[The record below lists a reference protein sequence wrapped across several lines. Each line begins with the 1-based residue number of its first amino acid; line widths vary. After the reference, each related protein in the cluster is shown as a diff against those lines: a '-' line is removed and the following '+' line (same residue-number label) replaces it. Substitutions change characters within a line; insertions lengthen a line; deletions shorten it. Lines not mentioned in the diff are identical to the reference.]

1 MDLKD
6 IKEIIQLVEK
16 SDFSSFS
23 YKDGQQEIKL
33 KKERQTF
40 SKSETPVQA
49 SPKEEESA
57 RDSGSY
63 IFSPMVGTFYSASS
77 PDSSPF
83 VKVGDEV
90 KAGQCVGVIE
100 AMKMMNEVDSEENAK
115 IVSALVKDGQNVEYG
130 QPLFQIEKQQ

>member
-40 SKSETPVQA
+40 SKSETPVQV
-49 SPKEEESA
+49 SPKAEESA

-100 AMKMMNEVDSEENAK
+100 AMKMMNEVDAEENAK